1 MLGKKCVVLVLF
13 FGFFLVGYIF
23 FLNCYSI
30 NEILEILCIF
40 DVVYLDNGGVCF
52 DNILCLE
59 IVNFF

>member
-1 MLGKKCVVLVLF
+1 MCGVSFVFWVYFSWL
-13 FGFFLVGYIF
+13 YF

-59 IVNFF
+59 IVSFF